1 MKSSLSN
8 VFLVAAVVASFVGVV
23 SAASAIA
30 AGDVTWPVV
39 YCEHVSSRLCLV
51 DREAGV
57 GGSERVVAPLGGG
70 VVLCAEEA
78 CAILQLLQ
86 ARYNPCVYIPL
97 PAHAILQQRITSP
110 YLLAPSCSCCR
121 HIALHAPTR
130 TRAFV
135 QMEF

>member
-1 MKSSLSN
+1 MRRAEAMSGNGAATALAALAQ
-8 VFLVAAVVASFVGVV
+8 FAFATVAAGRAAAASVTR
-23 SAASAIA
+23 AASAIA

-78 CAILQLLQ
+78 CASL
-86 ARYNPCVYIPL
+86 
-97 PAHAILQQRITSP
+97 
-110 YLLAPSCSCCR
+110 
-121 HIALHAPTR
+121 
-130 TRAFV
+130 
-135 QMEF
+135 